1 MKWSCGVGR
10 GRSCESIRL
19 LREGDNSFQWPG
31 WSRHCN
37 YSVLPQL
44 ACRTV
49 RQSGRHCRIRESI
62 RTAVDPELHGKVH
75 NSGTGCNGSSSLEG
89 GVPLAPFTC
98 RALSLKATRWRHYS
112 SKASWIHLWMET
124 SSMRSL
130 AIRGLFYI
138 LYLTNSSMLLGVIRI
153 LSYLSLL
160 AYRASSL
167 QPVAVMLVG
176 VCRST
181 DRTQWEDR
189 AYWQCRWIT
198 RILSDQG

>member
-1 MKWSCGVGR
+1 MGR

-112 SKASWIHLWMET
+112 SKHTEPVL
-124 SSMRSL
+124 
-130 AIRGLFYI
+130 
-138 LYLTNSSMLLGVIRI
+138 
-153 LSYLSLL
+153 
-160 AYRASSL
+160 SSL
-167 QPVAVMLVG
+167 WLLCWLGSAGQQTEHNEKTEH
-176 VCRST
+176 T
-181 DRTQWEDR
+181 DN
-189 AYWQCRWIT
+189 A
-198 RILSDQG
+198 GG